1 MSSSTSSSTSELD
14 LVGLN
19 LSGASFA
26 PQVLPGVNGTNYIF
40 PSESYFKEWS
50 EKGVRLIRFPIL
62 WERIQ
67 PKLNNMLDPA
77 HVQLVQQT
85 MNLAQKYNIKVILV
99 LQNSARYKGEI
110 IGAGKVT
117 LANYHD
123 VMYRLAYRWASHP
136 ALYGYDIMAKP
147 YGTEKYWA
155 QAAQYGINGVRTVDR
170 THPVIIESDA
180 LSNASLWPYYSDGL
194 LNLKDS
200 ANNIL
205 FSANVYFDKDGSG
218 AYNAEDMSQFNT
230 MIGVYR
236 VKPFVEW
243 LQKNNRKG
251 LIGEFGVPDD
261 DSRWLTAM
269 DNLLAYLK
277 QNCMPATYW
286 AAGPG
291 WGSNKLAVEPVNGQ
305 ARPQWATLKKY
316 IDSSNSCTTVGPN

>member
-1 MSSSTSSSTSELD
+1 M
-14 LVGLN
+14 
-19 LSGASFA
+19 
-26 PQVLPGVNGTNYIF
+26 NGTNYIF